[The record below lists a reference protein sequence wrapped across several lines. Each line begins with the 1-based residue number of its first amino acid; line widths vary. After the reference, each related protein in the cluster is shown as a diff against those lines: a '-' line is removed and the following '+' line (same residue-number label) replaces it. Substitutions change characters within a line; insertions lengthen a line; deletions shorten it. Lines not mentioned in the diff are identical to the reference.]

1 MQTESVIE
9 FKGSSFTLPVIYLN
23 STEPKAIQS
32 ALQAKIQQ
40 APNLLT
46 KAAVVINVSL
56 LDDNFDIMAISKAVR
71 LTGINIIGFS
81 GCNTI
86 KKKRL
91 TNTGFTILNEGKIP
105 PRLATKL
112 KPAWQPPLYLTTP
125 LRSGQQVYAKDR
137 DLVVYNLVNT
147 GAEII
152 ADGNIYIFNS
162 LRGKAIA
169 GASGRQD
176 AKIFCT
182 HIEAEL
188 VSIAGNYWISE
199 QIPLKFYKNAVI
211 ISLSDNKL
219 QFEELTKVINYK

>member
-91 TNTGFTILNEGKIP
+91 TKTGFTIFNEGKTSS
-105 PRLATKL
+105 RLAAKQ
-112 KPAWQPPLYLTTP
+112 KPSWQPPLYLTTP

-199 QIPLKFYKNAVI
+199 QIPLKFYKKAAI
-211 ISLSDNKL
+211 ISLFENKL

>member
-9 FKGSSFTLPVIYLN
+9 FKGSSFTLPVIHLN

-56 LDDNFDIMAISKAVR
+56 LDDNFDIMAISKAIR

-81 GCNTI
+81 GCNAI

-91 TNTGFTILNEGKIP
+91 IKTGFTILNEGKTAS
-105 PRLATKL
+105 RLTVKQ
-112 KPAWQPPLYLTTP
+112 KSSWQPPLYLTTP

-199 QIPLKFYKNAVI
+199 QIPLEFHKKAAI
-211 ISLSDNKL
+211 ISLFENKL